1 MTISLKT
8 APLLEVSNLSVDFR
22 TDGGWI
28 NAVDDVNFTLAP
40 RETLGLVG
48 ESGSG
53 EKRDRSI
60 PAAPSRPAQQ
70 PAGRLCP
77 ATRAKTC
84 SRLRPAAF
92 GKSADMRSP
101 WCFGTRSIH

>member
-53 EKRDRSI
+53 KSVTAI

-77 ATRAKTC
+77 LQGR
-84 SRLRPAAF
+84 RPVHACDQPP
-92 GKSADMRSP
+92 SANPR
-101 WCFGTRSIH
+101 T